1 MFAKRREGS
10 ERLEEYMSSM
20 MNTILAAAL
29 AFGVSTMANAQSDKP
44 ETPSIVV
51 TGNGVVRA
59 DPDVALVRLGVSSR
73 ARTAKDAQAQ
83 TNAAIAKFYTA
94 LDRLGIERKD
104 IQTSQL
110 TLNAFY
116 NNPELGDRPQIAG
129 YEAENVLTVRIT
141 DFAKIGPVVDA
152 GVESGVNNMQG
163 VSFSIV
169 DDTRARLEALRNAT
183 REARAKAEAIA
194 SALGISLGDVLQV
207 IEGGGYMPPM
217 QNFDSRMAMEMKA
230 GATVSPGQL
239 DVNAN
244 VTIRFA
250 IRK

>member
-1 MFAKRREGS
+1 
-10 ERLEEYMSSM
+10 M
-20 MNTILAAAL
+20 MNTILAVAL
-29 AFGVSTMANAQSDKP
+29 AFGVSTLANAQNDKP

-59 DPDVALVRLGVSSR
+59 DPDVAFVRLGVSSR
-73 ARTAKDAQAQ
+73 ARTARDAQEQ

-94 LDRLGIERKD
+94 LDRLNIDRKD

-116 NNPELGDRPQIAG
+116 DNPKPGERPQIAG
-129 YEAENVLTVRIT
+129 YEAENVLTVRVT

-152 GVESGVNNMQG
+152 GVEAGVNNMQG

-194 SALGISLGDVLQV
+194 SALGIALGDVLQV

-217 QNFDSRMAMEMKA
+217 QNFDRGMAMEMKT
-230 GATVSPGQL
+230 GATISPGQL